1 MGAVLID
8 SKINDLDR
16 SGTLEDVVHEGRPID
31 KPYLVNALNYLN
43 FSNKFVIINF
53 RHPEAGKTVSYRAR
67 PSRCRNGIFEC
78 HWTDP
83 EKPAHLTS
91 GYEFSEILVPIGLQL
106 LLIKPHVE
114 HLGEK
119 HIRCGIPES
128 CLEISA
134 RKVERV
140 SCRSIQVRLSQ
151 KGTILV
157 GRLIDFSAIAF
168 RVAVDPES
176 SSSLHAFPLDNPV
189 DALLFDRQNILY
201 SGKCRVIRQA
211 SGTGVKFLILEP
223 VETTRKLFDGKEFRN
238 TRLKL
243 DPAPAIVFRHPL
255 TGRKHFLQTIDV
267 SGGGFCVEEDAGQ
280 AALLPGMRIPEL
292 ELHFGNRLTATCKV
306 QVIYRNSHG
315 QAGSGDTVK
324 CGLAVL
330 DMTPDEHAKLL
341 SMLYQALND
350 KSYFCGALDLD
361 TLWRFFFETG
371 FIYPDKYRL
380 FQKNK
385 ERIKQTYKKLY
396 IETSEIA
403 RHFVYQ
409 DKGRI
414 YGHVAML
421 RFYNNAWLIH
431 HHAAS
436 KTGHSRAGLVVL
448 NQIGRFINDSHRL
461 RSLHMQFVFCY
472 YRPENRFPARV
483 FGGSARNIGDRQG
496 CSTDTFAYYH
506 FHSSFGSHAELPAPW
521 QLVKTDKQDLLQLE
535 RQYRHNSGGLM
546 LKALNL
552 EPEAEHLGS
561 LISAYT
567 QSGFM
572 RGRYLVSLKRGNTL
586 KAIFMLNIAD
596 VGLNLSDLTNSITA
610 IIIDA
615 KNLSKEILH
624 NALATQM
631 EVYAQDEIPVLL
643 YPQSFAADAG
653 LSTEKEYVLWILNM
667 RYTDI
672 YIRYMHRIMGRFH
685 F

>member
-1 MGAVLID
+1 MLID
-8 SKINDLDR
+8 ATTTDLER
-16 SGTLEDVVHEGRPID
+16 AGTLGEVIREGRRIN

-43 FSNKFVIINF
+43 FSNKFIIVNF
-53 RHPEAGKTVSYRAR
+53 RHPETGRTVSHRAR
-67 PSRCRNGIFEC
+67 PSQCCNDTFEC
-78 HWTDP
+78 QWTHP
-83 EKPAHLTS
+83 EKPAHLTA
-91 GYEFSEILVPIGLQL
+91 GYEFREILVPIGQE
-106 LLIKPHVE
+106 LILIRPRVE
-114 HLGEK
+114 ILGEK
-119 HIRCGIPES
+119 HIRCDIPES
-128 CLEISA
+128 CIEIST

-140 SCRSIQVRLSQ
+140 PCRSIQVRLNQ
-151 KGTILV
+151 EGTILV
-157 GRLIDFSAIAF
+157 GRLLDFSAIAF
-168 RVAVDPES
+168 RIAIDPES
-176 SSSLHAFPLDNPV
+176 ASFLQAFNPENLA
-189 DALLFDRQNILY
+189 DALLFDRVNILY

-211 SGTGVKFLILEP
+211 SGPDANFLILEP
-223 VETTRKLFDGKEFRN
+223 VDTTRGLFDGKEFRN

-243 DPAPAIVFRHPL
+243 DPAPAIVFRHPF
-255 TGRKHFLQTIDV
+255 TGRQHFLKTTDV
-267 SGGGFCVEEDAGQ
+267 SGGGFCVEEVADQ
-280 AALLPGMRIPEL
+280 ASLLPGMRIPEL
-292 ELHFGNRLTATCKV
+292 ELHFANQLKATCKV
-306 QVIYRNSHG
+306 QVIYRNPKG
-315 QAGSGDTVK
+315 QDGSDDTVK
-324 CGLAVL
+324 CGLAVI

-341 SMLYQALND
+341 SMLYLAQND
-350 KSYFCGALDLD
+350 KSYFCGAVDLD

-385 ERIKQTYKKLY
+385 ESIKQTYKKLY

-409 DKGRI
+409 DKGSI
-414 YGHVAML
+414 HGHVAML

-436 KTGHSRAGLVVL
+436 KTSHKRAGLVVL

-483 FGGSARNIGDRQG
+483 FGGSARSINDRQG

-506 FHSSFGSHAELPAPW
+506 FRNSIGTRTELAAPW
-521 QLVKTDKQDLLQLE
+521 QLVKTDKDDLLQLE
-535 RQYRHNSGGLM
+535 QQYRYRSGGLM

-561 LISAYT
+561 LVAAYT
-567 QSGFM
+567 HNGFM
-572 RGRYLVSLKRGNTL
+572 RGRYLVSLKRGQTL

-610 IIIDA
+610 IILDG
-615 KNLSKEILH
+615 KDLTKEILH
-624 NALATQM
+624 DVLATQM

-653 LSTEKEYVLWILNM
+653 LTTQKDYVLWILNM
-667 RYTDI
+667 RYTDP
-672 YIRYMHRIMGRFH
+672 YFKYMHRILGRFLS
-685 F
+685 